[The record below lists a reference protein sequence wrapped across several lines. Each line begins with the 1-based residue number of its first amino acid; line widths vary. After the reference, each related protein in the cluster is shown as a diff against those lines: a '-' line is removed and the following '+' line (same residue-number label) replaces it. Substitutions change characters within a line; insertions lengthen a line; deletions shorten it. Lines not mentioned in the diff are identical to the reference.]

1 MDRKAQVKPYN
12 NSDDHKSQVRAM
24 FNNIAPSYDGM
35 NRLLSLGVDK
45 IWRNKLVKMVAQSQ
59 PHTLLDMATGTA
71 DIALAMARNVN
82 SLEKIIGVDLS
93 EHMIELGKLKCQGK
107 EWSQKVQLEVGDAEN
122 LRFEDNTFDAITVGF
137 GVRNFTDLVRGVD
150 ELARVLKPG
159 GKLWILEFSQ
169 PDFLPFAFI
178 FEGYFKFLLPL
189 LGRWGSKDA
198 GAYRYLYN
206 SVQSFP
212 QGKELWN
219 ALSEVALEPVFF
231 KKLTFGICC
240 IYCLEKK

>member
-45 IWRNKLVKMVAQSQ
+45 IWRRQLVKMVAQSQ
-59 PHTLLDMATGTA
+59 PRTLLDMATGTA
-71 DIALAMARNVN
+71 DIAMALSKNVS
-82 SLEKIIGVDLS
+82 SLEKIVGVDLS
-93 EHMIELGKLKCQGK
+93 ERMIELGKQKCQSDGSAK
-107 EWSQKVQLEVGDAEN
+107 KVFLEVGDAEK
-122 LRFEDNTFDAITVGF
+122 LRFENNTFDAITVGF
-137 GVRNFTDLVRGVD
+137 GVRNFSDLVQGVG

-169 PDFLPFAFI
+169 PDFLPVKFV
-178 FEGYFKFLLPL
+178 FEGYFRFILPL

-212 QGKELWN
+212 QGEDLWI
-219 ALSEVALEPVFF
+219 ALSEVALEPLFF

-240 IYCLEKK
+240 IYCLEKR